1 MQYHTLNEHTF
12 LQLVRE
18 GRVLKKNT
26 RKHLLFC
33 PKISENL
40 EAKKKAKKHLKKN
53 NIGVISFLRRKQNKK
68 RMLYIHTYIS
78 ACERAEKW

>member
-18 GRVLKKNT
+18 GRVFKKNT

-40 EAKKKAKKHLKKN
+40 EAKKKAKKHLKKKHWSD
-53 NIGVISFLRRKQNKK
+53 IFFTKK
-68 RMLYIHTYIS
+68 I
-78 ACERAEKW
+78 K

>member
-18 GRVLKKNT
+18 GRVFKKNT

-40 EAKKKAKKHLKKN
+40 EAKKKAKKHLKKKTT
-53 NIGVISFLRRKQNKK
+53 L
-68 RMLYIHTYIS
+68 
-78 ACERAEKW
+78 E

>member
-40 EAKKKAKKHLKKN
+40 EAKKKAKKHLKKKTT
-53 NIGVISFLRRKQNKK
+53 L
-68 RMLYIHTYIS
+68 
-78 ACERAEKW
+78 E